1 MRFKDSSVFLNEIVV
16 TQRTEPIQNAKLLKN
31 SDEDGTEEF
40 QMSRSVFKTF
50 QEEDAEMLDRMW
62 KQDLKYGKIAQIP
75 NRHQNA

>member
-1 MRFKDSSVFLNEIVV
+1 MDPAKGREVDSHPDTDGSNLHLHPE
-16 TQRTEPIQNAKLLKN
+16 N

-40 QMSRSVFKTF
+40 QMSRSVFKMF